1 MRGHDW
7 RLFSPLLSHMATTL
21 TGRREEVDSECQVLN
36 VWINRR
42 GEDRQDLEASH
53 RWMDGLK
60 DSYAT
65 EIAVVSYLSVYP

>member
-1 MRGHDW
+1 M
-7 RLFSPLLSHMATTL
+7 
-21 TGRREEVDSECQVLN
+21 DSECQVLN